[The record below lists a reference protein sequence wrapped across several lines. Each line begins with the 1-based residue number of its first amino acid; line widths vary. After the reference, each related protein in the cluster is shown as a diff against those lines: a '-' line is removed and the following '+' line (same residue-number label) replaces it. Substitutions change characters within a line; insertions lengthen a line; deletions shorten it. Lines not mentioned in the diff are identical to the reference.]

1 MFEPAAIALIPLI
14 PALAG
19 AFTLLLGP
27 KVLKQHS
34 HWPLIT
40 ACIGS
45 FLISIVGIQS
55 LNSQGTETREI
66 VYQGAKWFSTLG
78 SSPVSVGWDFRL
90 DPISGMMV
98 PMVLFLAT
106 VIAVFSAG
114 YMKDDPAYPRYFG
127 VFSIFVA
134 AMTLLVLADN
144 IVLLYAGWEGV
155 GVCSFLLIGFWF
167 QKPSALKAARKAFM
181 VTRIGDVGLLLG
193 ILLLWSGCGFTVQI
207 PTLIEKAKHL
217 PDEYLYLAGFLL
229 FVGAMGKSAQF
240 PLHIWLPDAMEGP
253 TPVSALIHAATM
265 VTAGVYLIA
274 RFLPVLTLSPDLL
287 VIIAVIGGITA
298 ILAALI
304 ALTQNDLKRILAYS
318 TMSQLGYMFMALGAG
333 RSDISGQSLV
343 TFAMV
348 AAMFHLFTHAFF
360 KALLFLSAGSVM
372 HSMGHIID
380 LRRIGGLR
388 RVLPLTHIAFLSG
401 ALALAGII
409 PFSGYWSKDEIL
421 VALDAASHGPNRDGV
436 YKILTWLGLITAGL
450 TAFYTF
456 RAYFLAFWGEV
467 KIPVEALAHGHHGHG
482 DDHHKVH
489 GHGSAHHEINH
500 DPYGHVSDPAKA
512 HESPW
517 IMTLPLLVLVPAAL
531 GIGALFGPTHRMMDF
546 LGSAPGFHPDHGD
559 HSASKWVAMA
569 SQVFGLGGIAIAFIL
584 YVAKPGLAGSLK
596 KLAGP
601 GYNLSL
607 NRFYLDD
614 ILTLLFVRPLQVLGW
629 LIQALD
635 RELWDR
641 LVDAVARIPAWL
653 GDKFRPVQNGLVQF
667 YALAMALGLT
677 IFLVFLA
684 FGDRL
689 FR

>member
-1 MFEPAAIALIPLI
+1 MFDTAGLALIPLL

-19 AFTLLLGP
+19 VLILLQGP
-27 KVLKQHS
+27 GILKGNS
-34 HWPLIT
+34 HWPLMS
-40 ACIGS
+40 ACVVS
-45 FLISIVGIQS
+45 FVISLFGIQTLQS
-55 LNSQGTETREI
+55 DLGIKEI
-66 VYQGAKWFSTLG
+66 TYNGGVWFSTSG
-78 SSPVSVGWDFRL
+78 PNPVSVGWQLRM

-98 PMVLFLAT
+98 PMVLFLSLI
-106 VIAVFSAG
+106 IAIFSVG
-114 YMKDDPAYPRYFG
+114 YMKGDPGYPRYFG
-127 VFSIFVA
+127 IFALFVA

-167 QKPSALKAARKAFM
+167 QKPTALRAARKAFM

-193 ILLLWSGCGFTVQI
+193 IFMLWAGCGYSLHI
-207 PTLIEKAKHL
+207 PTLLVKAQTL
-217 PDEYLYLAGFLL
+217 SPEFLYVAGFLL

-265 VTAGVYLIA
+265 VTAGVYLVA
-274 RFLPVLTLSPDLL
+274 RFLPLLTLSPDLL
-287 VIIAVIGGITA
+287 LFIAIIGGITA
-298 ILAALI
+298 LLAALI

-318 TMSQLGYMFMALGAG
+318 TISQLGYMFMALGAG
-333 RSDISGQSLV
+333 RSDLTGTSLV

-372 HSMGHIID
+372 HSMGHVVD
-380 LRRIGGLR
+380 LRRLGGLR
-388 RVLPLTHIAFLSG
+388 KVLPLTHIAFLSG
-401 ALALAGII
+401 SLALVGLL
-409 PFSGYWSKDEIL
+409 PFSGFWSKDEIL
-421 VALDAASHGPNRDGV
+421 VALDMASRGPNRTV
-436 YKILTWLGLITAGL
+436 PYQVLTWLGLITAGL

-467 KIPVEALAHGHHGHG
+467 KIPIEVLAHGSGGH
-482 DDHHKVH
+482 DHSHNH
-489 GHGSAHHEINH
+489 PQDSH
-500 DPYGHVSDPAKA
+500 DPLAVLNDPTVA

-517 IMTLPLLVLVPAAL
+517 IMTLPLLVLIPFAL
-531 GIGALFGPTHRMMDF
+531 GIGGLFGPTHTMLDF
-546 LGSAPGFHPDHGD
+546 LGATPGFSAFHGD
-559 HSASKWVAMA
+559 NSDGKWVALA
-569 SQVFGLGGIAIAFIL
+569 SQVFGLGGVTLAFLL
-584 YVAKPGLAGSLK
+584 YVLNPRLAATTKKVSGSAYK
-596 KLAGP
+596 
-601 GYNLSL
+601 LSL
-607 NRFYLDD
+607 NRFYLDEV
-614 ILTLLFVRPLQVLGW
+614 LTILFVRPLQILGW

-635 RELWDR
+635 RELWDK
-641 LVDAVARIPAWL
+641 LVDSIARIPAWL

>member
-1 MFEPAAIALIPLI
+1 MFEPAAIALIPLL
-14 PALAG
+14 PAFAG
-19 AFTLLLGP
+19 ALTLLLGP
-27 KVLKQHS
+27 KILKQQS
-34 HWPLIT
+34 HWPLIL
-40 ACIGS
+40 ACLGS
-45 FLISIVGIQS
+45 FLISLGGVQA
-55 LNSQGTETREI
+55 LNSAADPREI
-66 VYQGAKWFSTLG
+66 VHHGGVWFATLG
-78 SSPVSVGWDFRL
+78 SNPVSVGWDFRL

-106 VIAVFSAG
+106 VIAVFSTG
-114 YMKDDPAYPRYFG
+114 YMKGDPAYPRYFG

-193 ILLLWSGCGFTVQI
+193 ILLLWSGCGYSVQI
-207 PTLIEKAKHL
+207 PTLIEKAKL
-217 PDEYLYLAGFLL
+217 LSAEYLYLSGFLL

-265 VTAGVYLIA
+265 VTAGVYLVA
-274 RFLPVLTLSPDLL
+274 RFLPVMTLSPELL
-287 VIIAVIGGITA
+287 MVIAVIGGITA
-298 ILAALI
+298 IIAALI

-333 RSDISGQSLV
+333 RSDISGHSLV

-372 HSMGHIID
+372 HAMGHVID

-388 RVLPLTHIAFLSG
+388 RVLPLTHVAFLSG
-401 ALALAGII
+401 ALALAGIL

-421 VALDAASHGPNRDGV
+421 VALDAASHGPNREGA
-436 YKILTWLGLITAGL
+436 YKILTWLGLVTAGL

-467 KIPVEALAHGHHGHG
+467 KIPVEAIAHGHH
-482 DDHHKVH
+482 DHHHHDKAQAH
-489 GHGSAHHEINH
+489 GAAHHDGNQ
-500 DPYGHVSDPAKA
+500 DPYGHVSDPTKA

-531 GIGALFGPTHRMMDF
+531 GIGALFGPTHMIMDF
-546 LGSAPGFHPDHGD
+546 LGSAPGFHADHGD
-559 HSASKWVAMA
+559 HSPSKWVAMA
-569 SQVFGLGGIAIAFIL
+569 SQVFGLVGIALAFLL
-584 YVAKPGLAGSLK
+584 YVAKPALAGSVR
-596 KLAGP
+596 KLAGA

-607 NRFYLDD
+607 NRFYLDE
-614 ILTLLFVRPLQVLGW
+614 ILTLLFVRPLQILGW

-641 LVDAVARIPAWL
+641 LVDAVAKIPAWL

>member
-1 MFEPAAIALIPLI
+1 MFEPAALALIPLL

-19 AFTLLLGP
+19 AVTLIFGP
-27 KVLKQHS
+27 KFLKQQS
-34 HWPLIT
+34 HLPLIG
-40 ACIGS
+40 ACIAS
-45 FLISIVGIQS
+45 FLISLVAIQS
-55 LNSQGTETREI
+55 MGSESGAREVSHHAGI
-66 VYQGAKWFSTLG
+66 WFSTFG
-78 SSPVSVGWDFRL
+78 SNPVNVGWDFRL

-106 VIAVFSAG
+106 VIAVFSTG
-114 YMKDDPAYPRYFG
+114 YMKEDPGYPRYFG
-127 VFSIFVA
+127 VFSLFVA

-193 ILLLWSGCGFTVQI
+193 IFLLWSGCGFTLQI
-207 PTLIEKAKHL
+207 PTLIEKARQL

-287 VIIAVIGGITA
+287 LVIAIIGGITA

-333 RSDISGQSLV
+333 RSDISSHSLV

-372 HSMGHIID
+372 HAMGHVID

-388 RVLPLTHIAFLSG
+388 HVMPLTHIAFLSG
-401 ALALAGII
+401 ALALSGII

-421 VALDAASHGPNRDGV
+421 VALDAASHGPNRDLV

-467 KIPVEALAHGHHGHG
+467 KIPVEAFAHGHDGHGHEKTEN
-482 DDHHKVH
+482 DLSVNHKV
-489 GHGSAHHEINH
+489 NH
-500 DPYGHVSDPAKA
+500 DPYGHSSDPSKA
-512 HESPW
+512 HESPL
-517 IMTLPLLVLVPAAL
+517 IMTLPLMVLVPAAL
-531 GIGALFGPTHRMMDF
+531 GIGALFGPTHKMMDF
-546 LGSAPGFHPDHGD
+546 LGSASGFHQDHGD
-559 HSASKWVAMA
+559 HAASKWVALA
-569 SQVFGLGGIAIAFIL
+569 SQVFGLCGIAIAFVL
-584 YVAKPGLAGSLK
+584 YVAKPSLATSIK
-596 KLAGP
+596 KSAGV
-601 GYNLSL
+601 GYNLSI
-607 NRFYLDD
+607 NRFYLDE
-614 ILTLLFVRPLQVLGW
+614 ILTLLFVRPLQILGW

>member
-1 MFEPAAIALIPLI
+1 MFDPFGLALIPLF

-19 AFTLLLGP
+19 AIILLFGP
-27 KVLKQHS
+27 RILKGQS
-34 HWPLIT
+34 HWPLIA
-40 ACIGS
+40 ACVVS
-45 FLISIVGIQS
+45 FVLSLFAIQS
-55 LNSQGTETREI
+55 LQGDLGIREI
-66 VYQGAKWFSTLG
+66 SYQGGHWFSTSG
-78 SSPVSVGWDFRL
+78 PNPVSVGWQFRM

-98 PMVLFLAT
+98 PMVLFLSTIIAT
-106 VIAVFSAG
+106 FSVG
-114 YMKDDPAYPRYFG
+114 YMKDDPGYSRYFG
-127 VFSIFVA
+127 IFALFVA

-144 IVLLYAGWEGV
+144 VLLLYAGWEGV

-167 QKPSALKAARKAFM
+167 QKPTALKAARKAFM

-193 ILLLWSGCGFTVQI
+193 ILMLWVGCGYSLHI
-207 PTLIEKAKHL
+207 PTLLVKAQAL
-217 PDEYLYLAGFLL
+217 SPEYLYMAGFLL

-265 VTAGVYLIA
+265 VTAGVYLVA
-274 RFLPVLTLSPDLL
+274 RFLPFISLSPDLL
-287 VIIAVIGGITA
+287 IFIGFIGGITA
-298 ILAALI
+298 LLAALI

-318 TMSQLGYMFMALGAG
+318 TISQLGYMFMALGSG
-333 RSDISGQSLV
+333 RSDLSGTSLV

-372 HSMGHIID
+372 HSMGHVVD
-380 LRRIGGLR
+380 LRRLGGLR

-401 ALALAGII
+401 SLALVGLL
-409 PFSGYWSKDEIL
+409 PFSGFWSKDEIL
-421 VALDAASHGPNRDGV
+421 VALDAASHGPNRTISYIV
-436 YKILTWLGLITAGL
+436 LTWIGLITAGL

-456 RAYFLAFWGEV
+456 RAYFLVFWGEV
-467 KIPVEALAHGHHGHG
+467 KIPIEVLAHGNGDHGHSHPQ
-482 DDHHKVH
+482 D
-489 GHGSAHHEINH
+489 SY
-500 DPYGHVSDPAKA
+500 DPLAVLSDKTVA

-517 IMTLPLLVLVPAAL
+517 IMTLPLLVLIPFAL
-531 GIGALFGPTHRMMDF
+531 GVGGLFGPSHTMFDF
-546 LGSAPGFHPDHGD
+546 LAATPGYSAFHGD
-559 HSASKWVAMA
+559 FSTSHWVAFA
-569 SQVFGLGGIAIAFIL
+569 SQVFGLGGI
-584 YVAKPGLAGSLK
+584 GLAFLMYVLHPRLAAVTKKVSGSV
-596 KLAGP
+596 
-601 GYNLSL
+601 YNLSL
-607 NRFYLDD
+607 NRFYLDEL
-614 ILTLLFVRPLQVLGW
+614 LTILFVRSLQILSW

-635 RELWDR
+635 RELWDK
-641 LVDAVARIPAWL
+641 LVDSVARIPAWL

>member
-1 MFEPAAIALIPLI
+1 MFEPAAIALIPLL

-19 AFTLLLGP
+19 ALTLLLGP
-27 KVLKQHS
+27 KILKQQS
-34 HWPLIT
+34 HWPLII
-40 ACIGS
+40 ACVGS
-45 FLISIVGIQS
+45 FLISLLGIQA
-55 LNSQGTETREI
+55 LTSQPLETRQ
-66 VYQGAKWFSTLG
+66 VVFQGGTWFATLG
-78 SSPVSVGWDFRL
+78 ANPVSVGWDFRL
-90 DPISGMMV
+90 DPISAMMV

-106 VIAVFSAG
+106 VIAVFSIG

-193 ILLLWSGCGFTVQI
+193 ILLLWSGCGFTLQI
-207 PTLIEKAKHL
+207 PTLIEKAKL
-217 PDEYLYLAGFLL
+217 LSDEYLYLAGFLL
-229 FVGAMGKSAQF
+229 FIGAMGKSAQF

-274 RFLPVLTLSPDLL
+274 RFLPLLTMSPDLL
-287 VIIAVIGGITA
+287 VFIAVIGGITA

-333 RSDISGQSLV
+333 RSDISGHSLV

-372 HSMGHIID
+372 HSMGHVID

-388 RVLPLTHIAFLSG
+388 TVLPLTHIAFLSG
-401 ALALAGII
+401 ALALAGIL

-421 VALDAASHGPNRDGV
+421 VALDLASHGPNRVGV

-467 KIPVEALAHGHHGHG
+467 KIPVEALSHGQHGHENDHGHA
-482 DDHHKVH
+482 
-489 GHGSAHHEINH
+489 SAHHEVNH
-500 DPYGHVSDPAKA
+500 DPHGSVSDPTKA

-517 IMTLPLLVLVPAAL
+517 IMTVPLLVLVPAAL

-546 LGSAPGFHPDHGD
+546 LGSAPGFHADHGD

-569 SQVFGLGGIAIAFIL
+569 SQVFGLGGIAVAFLL
-584 YVAKPGLAGSLK
+584 YVAKPGLAVSFRK
-596 KLAGP
+596 MAGA

-607 NRFYLDD
+607 NRFYLDE
-614 ILTLLFVRPLQVLGW
+614 ILTILFVRPLQILGW

>member
-1 MFEPAAIALIPLI
+1 MFDPAGLALIPLL

-19 AFTLLLGP
+19 AFILLLGP
-27 KVLKQHS
+27 RVLKTQS
-34 HWPLIT
+34 HWPLIA
-40 ACIGS
+40 ACGVS
-45 FLISIVGIQS
+45 FVISLFGIQT
-55 LNSQGTETREI
+55 LQAELGTKEI
-66 VYQGAKWFSTLG
+66 AYNAGVWFS
-78 SSPVSVGWDFRL
+78 SSGPDPVSVGWQLRM

-98 PMVLFLAT
+98 PMVLFLST
-106 VIAVFSAG
+106 IIAIFSVG
-114 YMKDDPAYPRYFG
+114 YMKDDPGYPRYFG
-127 VFSIFVA
+127 IFALFVA

-193 ILLLWSGCGFTVQI
+193 IFMLWVGCGFSLHI
-207 PTLIEKAKHL
+207 PTLLVKAQSL
-217 PDEYLYLAGFLL
+217 SPEFLYLAGFLL

-265 VTAGVYLIA
+265 VTAGVYLVA
-274 RFLPVLTLSPDLL
+274 RFLPLITLSPDLL
-287 VIIAVIGGITA
+287 IFIALIGGITA
-298 ILAALI
+298 LIAALI

-318 TMSQLGYMFMALGAG
+318 TISQLGYMFMALGSG
-333 RSDISGQSLV
+333 RSDLSGTSLV

-348 AAMFHLFTHAFF
+348 AALFHLFTHAFF

-372 HSMGHIID
+372 HSMGHVVD
-380 LRRIGGLR
+380 LRRLGGLR
-388 RVLPLTHIAFLSG
+388 KVLPLTHFAFLAGS
-401 ALALAGII
+401 LALVGLL
-409 PFSGYWSKDEIL
+409 PFSGFWSKDEIL
-421 VALDAASHGPNRDGV
+421 VALDVASKGPNRTV
-436 YKILTWLGLITAGL
+436 PYQVLTWLGLITAGL

-467 KIPVEALAHGHHGHG
+467 KIPIEVLSHGGHEPPHHHPQ
-482 DDHHKVH
+482 D
-489 GHGSAHHEINH
+489 SF
-500 DPYGHVSDPAKA
+500 DPQAVLTDPTVA

-517 IMTLPLLVLVPAAL
+517 IMTLPLLVLIPFAL
-531 GIGALFGPTHRMMDF
+531 GIGGLFGPTHAMMDF
-546 LGSAPGFHPDHGD
+546 LGATPGFKAFHGETSGS
-559 HSASKWVAMA
+559 HWVAFA
-569 SQVFGLGGIAIAFIL
+569 SQVFGLGGITLAFLL
-584 YVAKPGLAGSLK
+584 YVWNPRLAAATKNASGTAYK
-596 KLAGP
+596 
-601 GYNLSL
+601 LSL
-607 NRFYLDD
+607 NRFYLDEV
-614 ILTLLFVRPLQVLGW
+614 LTILFVRPLQILSW

-635 RELWDR
+635 RELWDK
-641 LVDAVARIPAWL
+641 LVDSIARIPAWL